1 MFDTPSVQA
10 QYTACPYPPLEAGEL
25 PHIHPPASS
34 WDFVHYYGSHRR
46 PAQLPA
52 ILDAGCGTGFS
63 TLKLARANPGA
74 KITAVDLSPSSLQ
87 LAQQRLK
94 AAGISCENIQFLQGD
109 LAQINLPQTFDYI
122 YCTGVLHHMPDPT
135 AGLAQL
141 KAHLKPR
148 GLMTLMLYN
157 PHARHEIRAL
167 QKILHS
173 LWQNPADLQ
182 EGLML
187 CRTLLHGLPEGHSFK
202 QMYAQHQTVIT
213 QELGPAFAHSDAFL
227 VDTYLQVCEQEWEL
241 SRWWQELDSAGL
253 QILRF
258 FDEATWEPG
267 QYLKGLPDYY
277 QGHNFRERCC
287 LIDPLRRAN
296 NYLFVVGHGDQA
308 WRRPALAWR
317 PTDTPSKLPWV
328 QSQVLADHFLAL
340 ENQLGSKLE
349 LAPLAQGLWNHSDG
363 QTDWETLLQSCS
375 ANSEPQPRELRHALE
390 RCAQQLLEG
399 YFVWNP
405 VD

>member
-1 MFDTPSVQA
+1 MSNTPSVQA

-25 PHIHPPASS
+25 PHIRPPAAA
-34 WDFVHYYGSHRR
+34 WDFVHYYCSHRHA
-46 PAQLPA
+46 PQEPH

-74 KITAVDLSPSSLQ
+74 KITAVDLSPTSLQ

-94 AAGISCENIQFLQGD
+94 AAGISCENIHFLQAD
-109 LAQINLPQTFDYI
+109 LAQLELQETFDYI

-135 AGLAQL
+135 AGLAKL

-187 CRTLLHGLPEGHSFK
+187 CRTLLHGLPEGHPFK
-202 QMYAQHQTVIT
+202 RMYIQHLAVIT
-213 QELGPAFAHSDAFL
+213 QELGPAFAHSDAFV

-258 FDEATWEPG
+258 FDEASWEPG

-277 QGHNFRERCC
+277 QTLDFRERCC
-287 LIDPLRRAN
+287 LLDPLRRAN
-296 NYLFVVGHGDQA
+296 NYLFVVGHEAQA
-308 WRRPALAWR
+308 WARPALNWR
-317 PTDTPSKLPWV
+317 STDCPSKLPWV
-328 QSQVLADHFLAL
+328 QGQVLGDQFLSL
-340 ENQLGSKLE
+340 ENQLGKKLE
-349 LAPLAQGLWNHSDG
+349 LAPLAHSLWENMDG
-363 QTDWETLLQSCS
+363 KTDWGTLLQSCHTIS
-375 ANSEPQPRELRHALE
+375 DSQPTEFHQALE
-390 RCAQQLLEG
+390 HCAQQLLDG

-405 VD
+405 MD

>member
-1 MFDTPSVQA
+1 MSNTPSVQA

-25 PHIHPPASS
+25 PHIHPPAAT
-34 WDFVHYYGSHRR
+34 WDFVHYYCSHRHASQE
-46 PAQLPA
+46 PH

-63 TLKLARANPGA
+63 TLKLARANPSA
-74 KITAVDLSPSSLQ
+74 KITAVDLSPSSLK

-109 LAQINLPQTFDYI
+109 LTQLNQPQTFDYI
-122 YCTGVLHHMPDPT
+122 YCTGVLHHMPDPA
-135 AGLAQL
+135 AGLAKL

-187 CRTLLHGLPEGHSFK
+187 CRTLLHGLPEGHPFK
-202 QMYAQHQTVIT
+202 RMYSQHLTVIT

-258 FDEATWEPG
+258 FDEASWEPG

-277 QGHNFRERCC
+277 QERNFRERCC
-287 LIDPLRRAN
+287 LLDPLRRAN

-308 WRRPALAWR
+308 WRRPALAWH
-317 PTDTPSKLPWV
+317 PTDTPCKLTWV
-328 QSQVLADHFLAL
+328 QSQVLGDHFLAL

-349 LAPLAQGLWNHSDG
+349 LAPLAHGLWEKADG
-363 QTDWETLLQSCS
+363 KTDWETLIQICHTISNPHS
-375 ANSEPQPRELRHALE
+375 TELRQALE
-390 RCAQQLLEG
+390 RCAQQLLDG